1 MINRKILS
9 FILIA
14 LMATTSFA
22 GKVETVIVEGL
33 GVSIESARENAA
45 KNALGQVVGMY
56 TVSDSVVKNRKLIKD
71 EVLSYSNGFIS
82 KYLQLSSREES
93 GLYIVEAKIS
103 VEIGKL
109 TQALG
114 KLNIALKNVSNTGFK
129 LRAKQDFSSI
139 KDFKKMFDKIV
150 IEPVLNSSAYSLSVN
165 SIDPYEEEVNRRK
178 KVKYRFKNRSGQ
190 KKAYENGDLMPYII
204 KFKSSLNKEYFKS
217 VAEFYEKSSI
227 KTSSINGLSKCSHKK
242 RYSCLAVLKP
252 KGMSKYSD
260 FKSAKVVGYQFSA
273 KNTRVIQSKLKKI
286 KKEKE
291 FSLRFKL
298 KDVNNN
304 EIGSIIIG
312 DRYMMPSLHG
322 HGRKKTDYSSSGV
335 LYYQGKDYRDRALS
349 DRASAL
355 ISGGLDVRHMN
366 LSLMNSEELAVVV
379 LLSESDVSQI
389 NQIELST
396 NWADRQ

>member
-1 MINRKILS
+1 MKKILS
-9 FILIA
+9 FVLIA
-14 LMATTSFA
+14 LISTISFA
-22 GKVETVIVEGL
+22 NKVETVIVEGL

-82 KYLQLSSREES
+82 KYLQLSSREEG

-109 TQALG
+109 TKTLG
-114 KLNIALKNVSNTGFK
+114 RLNIALKNVGNTGFK

-150 IEPVLNSSAYSLSVN
+150 IEPVLNSSAYSLNVD
-165 SIDPYEEEVNRRK
+165 SIEPYEEEVQ
-178 KVKYRFKNRSGQ
+178 YRFTDDRDQKN
-190 KKAYENGDLMPYII
+190 AYENGDLMPYII
-204 KFKSSLNKEYFKS
+204 KFKSSLNKEYFES

-227 KTSSINGLSKCSHKK
+227 KTSPIKGLSKCSHKK

-252 KGMSKYSD
+252 KGMNKYSD
-260 FKSAKVVGYQFSA
+260 FKLAKVVGYQFSA
-273 KNTRVIQSKLKKI
+273 KNARIIQSKLKKI
-286 KKEKE
+286 KAEKE
-291 FSLRFKL
+291 YSLRFKL

-312 DRYMMPSLHG
+312 DRYMMPSLYQR
-322 HGRKKTDYSSSGV
+322 GRKTDYSSSAV
-335 LYYQGKDYRDRALS
+335 LYYQGKGYRDKTKS
-349 DRASAL
+349 DRAKVL
-355 ISGGLDVRHMN
+355 ISGGLDVGGGMN
-366 LSLMNSEELAVVV
+366 LSLMNNEELAVVV

-389 NQIELST
+389 ENIELT
-396 NWADRQ
+396 ANWNEK